1 MSYAQPEDTR
11 RAVEVERTALGQYL
25 ARNARGGS
33 LTLHAEDED
42 FTAVELLLAAIG
54 ACTLADVDHLT
65 TRRAEPIALS
75 VEVSGNK
82 VSDPDEGNIMRDLTV
97 TFRAT
102 FPQGEDGDA
111 ARSVLPQAVTRSH
124 DRLCTVGRTVEN
136 ASPITPIIDD
146 PAD

>member
-1 MSYAQPEDTR
+1 MSNDQPQDTK
-11 RAVEVERTALGQYL
+11 RAIEVERTALGRYV

-33 LTLHAEDED
+33 LTLHAEDAD
-42 FTAVELLLAAIG
+42 FTAVELLLTAIG

-102 FPQGEDGDA
+102 FPEGEDGDA
-111 ARSVLPQAVTRSH
+111 ARLVLPKAVTRSH

-136 ASPITPIIDD
+136 ASPVTPIIEDSGD
-146 PAD
+146 

>member
-1 MSYAQPEDTR
+1 MSNDQPQDTK
-11 RAVEVERTALGQYL
+11 RAIEVERTALGRYV

-33 LTLHAEDED
+33 LTLHAEDAD
-42 FTAVELLLAAIG
+42 FTAVELLLTAIG

-102 FPQGEDGDA
+102 FPEGEDGDA
-111 ARSVLPQAVTRSH
+111 ARLVLPKAVTRSH

-136 ASPITPIIDD
+136 ASPVTPVIEDSGD
-146 PAD
+146 